1 MKLLYGG
8 YGHNPSTTGKMYAY
22 WGGDNYNVGQNVVA
36 PVTNWKSGKNY
47 NTMFTILSTYN
58 PNSIPGQYEQGKL
71 NKAGFNVLNGINI
84 PGGKE
89 LKTIGSKDV
98 MTLPGASQYSTKSQW
113 TRASNQQAKARLMA
127 LNVAK
132 DNTQAI
138 ARLSRY

>member
-58 PNSIPGQYEQGKL
+58 PNSIPGQYEL
-71 NKAGFNVLNGINI
+71 ENNLRGID
-84 PGGKE
+84 

-98 MTLPGASQYSTKSQW
+98 MQLPGAIGYGSKAEW
-113 TRASNQQAKARLMA
+113 TRASKQQAKNRLMS
-127 LNVAK
+127 V
-132 DNTQAI
+132 NTSANTTD
-138 ARLSRY
+138 ARTRLSRY